1 MKLSNHAEVY
11 IYLKYNFI
19 VSAYQGCYKDA
30 KARIWPTSSTD
41 PGKVLNLG
49 TTNSPAK

>member
-1 MKLSNHAEVY
+1 MPEVY

-19 VSAYQGCYKDA
+19 VWQPSSNQGCYKDEDE
-30 KARIWPTSSTD
+30 ARIWPTSGTD

>member
-1 MKLSNHAEVY
+1 MPEVY

-19 VSAYQGCYKDA
+19 VWQPSSNQGCYKDA